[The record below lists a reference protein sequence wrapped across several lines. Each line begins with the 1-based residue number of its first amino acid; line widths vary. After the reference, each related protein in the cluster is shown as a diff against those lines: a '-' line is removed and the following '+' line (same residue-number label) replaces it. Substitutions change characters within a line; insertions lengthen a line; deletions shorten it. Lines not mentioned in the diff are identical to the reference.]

1 MKENIILKSYP
12 NDYFVETG
20 TAGGRSVATAI
31 ALGFK
36 EIHSI
41 ELNPSLHKRANNAF
55 KEYPCVHIHHGDS
68 KTLLPQIIANIT
80 DKPITFWLDAHYYKE
95 SEYRH
100 TGPLS
105 YELEAIKQ
113 HPRKDHTLLI
123 DDLNHMPNFGFT
135 RENLTSALKEINP
148 DYRVFR
154 HITNGKETKV
164 LVATL

>member
-12 NDYFVETG
+12 HDYFVETG

-31 ALGFK
+31 ALRFK

-41 ELNPSLHKRANNAF
+41 ELNPSLCNRAIKAF
-55 KEYPCVHIHHGDS
+55 KEHSQVHIHLGDS
-68 KTLLPQIIANIT
+68 KILLPQIIASINE
-80 DKPITFWLDAHYYKE
+80 PITFWLDAHYYKK

-105 YELEAIKQ
+105 HELEAIKQ
-113 HPRKDHTLLI
+113 HSRNDHTILI
-123 DDLNHMPNFGFT
+123 DDLNHMKNFGFT
-135 RENLTSALKEINP
+135 RENLTDTLREINSN
-148 DYRVFR
+148 YRIFR
-154 HITNGKETKV
+154 HIISGKETKV